1 MWDKPSKTKEPLNEQ
16 KAYEY
21 AVFLLSLQLRTIG
34 EIKEKMERRG
44 YTSAIIEYVTD
55 QLRDQKYLD
64 DERYAQ
70 VFLDNLKQYKNLGY
84 FGIKK
89 KFLMKKLPPELISKI
104 LDEGLTVEDELKI
117 AKRLLK
123 KEGTSGVI
131 LSPSASDLS
140 AEALAKVEDEESLNT
155 DDGENYYN
163 SFDEAKSKQ
172 KQKLAQKLKARGFRG
187 EVLAKLI
194 F

>member
-140 AEALAKVEDEESLNT
+140 AEALAKVEGVAILVSDKIASPYAL
-155 DDGENYYN
+155 
-163 SFDEAKSKQ
+163 
-172 KQKLAQKLKARGFRG
+172 LAMTPWEIA
-187 EVLAKLI
+187 V
-194 F
+194 